1 MEYLHGIPLDSYLSQ
16 MQGKRIYPSQMVE
29 IMIQVALALR
39 YAHDH
44 KVVHRDIK
52 PANIL
57 LTIKDGEGDF
67 VKVLDFGIAR
77 LTDQEGVTR
86 LKDGIP
92 GRCV

>member
-1 MEYLHGIPLDSYLSQ
+1 
-16 MQGKRIYPSQMVE
+16 MQGKRIYLSQMVE

-67 VKVLDFGIAR
+67 VTVLDF
-77 LTDQEGVTR
+77 
-86 LKDGIP
+86 
-92 GRCV
+92 